1 MQRQF
6 DTPEPIGLT
15 VEIGRGRVR
24 IHATTT
30 DITTVDVEGPDAD
43 EVEVSQDGN
52 DLRVIAPK
60 RGGGFFGKDH
70 DLDVDVTLPTD
81 SLIAVKTGSADISID
96 GQVAETR
103 LKTGSGDITCDTF
116 SGAASIDTGSGDVEV
131 SEAHAELRI
140 KSGSGD
146 VSVGSC
152 VKELSVSTGSGDV
165 EVGTANAR
173 TVVKTGSGDLKV
185 VTANDDVSLSTGS
198 GDLTV
203 GAARRGRV
211 SAKGASSD
219 VHIGIPAGTPV
230 WADINTVTGKVRSNL
245 DSVGAPQEGQDHIEL
260 EARTV
265 SGDIVLTQV

>member
-15 VEIGRGRVR
+15 VEIGKGRVQ
-24 IHATTT
+24 IHATAT
-30 DITTVDVEGPDAD
+30 DIATADVQGPEAE
-43 EVEVSQDGN
+43 EVEVTFEGN
-52 DLRVIAPK
+52 QLRIIGPK
-60 RGGGFFGKDH
+60 HGGGFFGKDQ
-70 DLDVDVTLPTD
+70 DLDVEVTLPTD
-81 SLIAVKTGSADISID
+81 SQVAVKTGSADITLD

-103 LKTGSGDITCDTF
+103 IKTGSGDVSCDRF
-116 SGAASIDTGSGDVEV
+116 SGAASIETGSGDVEV
-131 SEAHAELRI
+131 AEGLAELRV

-146 VSVGSC
+146 VSVGTC
-152 VKELSVSTGSGDV
+152 VKELNVSTGSGDV

-185 VTANDDVSLSTGS
+185 VTANHDVSLSTGS

-203 GAARRGRV
+203 GSARRGRV

-219 VHIGIPAGTPV
+219 VRIGIPAGTPV
-230 WADINTVTGKVRSNL
+230 WADINTVTGKVRS
-245 DSVGAPQEGQDHIEL
+245 DIESVGAPQEGQDHIEL

-265 SGDIVLTQV
+265 SGDIVLKQV

>member
-6 DTPEPIGLT
+6 ETPEPIGLL
-15 VEIGRGRVR
+15 VEIGKGRVR
-24 IHATTT
+24 VHATTT
-30 DITTVDVEGPDAD
+30 DTTDVEVVGQEAD
-43 EVEVSQDGN
+43 QVEVLFEGN
-52 DLRVIAPK
+52 DLRIIGPK
-60 RGGGFFGKDH
+60 RSGGFFGKDP
-70 DLDVDVTLPTD
+70 DLEVEVTLPTD
-81 SLIAVKTGSADISID
+81 SQLSVKTGSADIEVD
-96 GQVAETR
+96 GQVAESR
-103 LKTGSGDITCDTF
+103 LKTGSGDVTCDTF
-116 SGAASIDTGSGDVEV
+116 SGAASVDTGSGDVEV
-131 SEAHAELRI
+131 AEAHAELRV

-146 VSVGSC
+146 VSVGTC
-152 VKELSVSTGSGDV
+152 LKELSVSTGSGDV

-203 GAARRGRV
+203 GSARRGRV

-219 VHIGIPAGTPV
+219 VRIGIPAGTPV
-230 WADINTVTGKVRSNL
+230 WADLNTVTGKVRSSIE
-245 DSVGAPQEGQDHIEL
+245 SVGAPQEGQDHLEL